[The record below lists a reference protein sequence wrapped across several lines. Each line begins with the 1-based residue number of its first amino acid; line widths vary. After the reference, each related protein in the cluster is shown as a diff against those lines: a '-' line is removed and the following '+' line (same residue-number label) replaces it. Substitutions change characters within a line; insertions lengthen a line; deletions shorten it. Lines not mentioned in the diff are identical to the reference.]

1 MEPPKNAAQEII
13 DGKGSGGKSHRRS
26 SLSNIRGPLRALRA
40 LSISSQLSGT
50 SNGSSN
56 ASSSDSALLAPPHE
70 RKRTTLRKSS
80 KSHEPE
86 ASVTSHSSTGSLS
99 FRRPHTSHH
108 LGRAHSKA
116 SSQDYTER
124 GSVSTRPTSPSGSF
138 CNHSQGTSISG
149 DFVGV
154 IKAGPLHH
162 ESTLLKTKKEFLV
175 LTPSLLM
182 RFKSRNAALD
192 QFPQLLSQLSV
203 PPSAGESGLSPVD
216 SVMSLKDYASG
227 GSGKHGAELQI
238 PLETVVTAFKEE
250 GTKPCFG
257 IEVWWKDQV
266 DGSTFTSTEL
276 DFNLPDERDEWLKHI
291 RLAVKQRARS
301 FLEDQ
306 TSSDVEA
313 DFAQILAAQSP
324 QHGNVRP
331 EIFPVVPR
339 HPYSRVATNS
349 SGEIKKGWRD
359 NSSFYLALGKN
370 VCMLAQFSKSPTGH
384 RVNPNIVKYGL
395 VTLSKVNAHLGDER
409 FDLIFRLPMD
419 TPKKI
424 GLSSR
429 HHRSI
434 ISRLFKADTYLK
446 PAWPLWTRREIF
458 FVDGETDHIH
468 LPEGEDY
475 GGFKR
480 TLEAYLEGY
489 HCASVDWKVNWESA
503 RFSPEFQLLR
513 PKKKMLKYSGYQ
525 LLAVFRALRFNDYF
539 KSLNFDGVD
548 FSPLSGVQDNQKRL
562 EPTPWLSRTGKR
574 SLTRDEYEVM
584 EHSSVLFQE
593 LVGLLL
599 ASESVK
605 QVNLNGVLSG
615 RYVSAASGGAE
626 ASAARNRGCDL
637 VPPIVLLLRSLQSRC
652 KSIFLNNNP
661 MSATDIGD
669 LCQTLQ
675 NYAGL
680 VRCLGLSRCDLDEVA
695 MISVWEAIHEQ
706 RSSLETLEFAN
717 NFSRLDA
724 SRASQTLS
732 EIPKIRHLD
741 LSYCLKGGLDG
752 PLFQPWTNSLQSSV
766 WRLEYLDLSGW
777 KVSYNI
783 RYRLQCQPT
792 NPILQANFDTISCL
806 LRYMETEESNGMKHL
821 ILNNCGIDGEVATA
835 IICGVGSG
843 RDMHLHMNG
852 NPLEDVSTDWIDLI
866 EGNEGPRRLHMNM
879 VHFETEEN
887 FNRLLEALTNNTTI
901 EFLSLVGTGSPAGA
915 SPKTLTLLSSL
926 LERNTTLQYLDLSG
940 YSGKLEDS
948 HMGWGL
954 SGALSGLKRNR
965 TLRQLRLRNHNVGD
979 AEDVTELC
987 RVLAQNEGL
996 VMFDLQANNFSHH
1009 QFGQLVRALDHNPR
1023 LLSFPL
1029 APADRQYALD
1039 EERRLF
1045 LDVLHSKHKTKRDG
1059 SLKPLSKTDEGRLKE
1074 MLTFLQEH
1082 WDTEARRLADI
1093 LQRNR
1098 DDPANRHL
1106 EFGDEYL
1113 GAWEDDDLPAW
1124 LYASPAVRAQD
1135 VSGALSA
1142 AGSRRSSV
1150 ASISHLRRD
1159 SAASQFLAAQ
1169 LGLGQGQG
1177 QGQHHVV
1184 PTSHH
1189 IRTSSAGS
1197 FTLSPF
1203 TVAAPALAPSLAP
1216 SLAAPRPSLPPLPSF
1231 SSSVDYGG
1239 FGEYGGGGD
1248 YYGGGGMMGGGPVA
1262 AQPGSLLSGVGIG
1275 SSGIGRNNSVNGG
1288 GSTTYTIAEEVSPF
1302 STSSSAG
1309 DYIGCLSSADSS
1321 TATPERN
1328 KTPPPPP
1335 PEQQNVTPP
1344 PQVRPSMAQKHNH
1357 HPSYQIQIDSP
1368 EHHRRQAS
1376 IEAGEIS
1383 PGMSAGE
1390 YRKLMEDLTG
1400 HW

>member
-1 MEPPKNAAQEII
+1 MEPRKNAAQEII

-26 SLSNIRGPLRALRA
+26 SLSNIRSPLRALRS
-40 LSISSQLSGT
+40 LSISSSLSST
-50 SNGSSN
+50 
-56 ASSSDSALLAPPHE
+56 SSSDSALLAPPHE

-80 KSHEPE
+80 KGHELEP
-86 ASVTSHSSTGSLS
+86 SVTSHASTGSLS
-99 FRRPHTSHH
+99 FGRPHTSH
-108 LGRAHSKA
+108 LARAHSKA

-124 GSVSTRPTSPSGSF
+124 GSVSTSTRPTSPSGS

-154 IKAGPLHH
+154 IKAGGLHH

-175 LTPSLLM
+175 LTTSMLM

-192 QFPQLLSQLSV
+192 QFPQLSSQLTV
-203 PPSAGESGLSPVD
+203 PPSAGENGLSPVD
-216 SVMSLKDYASG
+216 SVLSLRDLASG
-227 GSGKHGAELQI
+227 SSSKHGAELQI

-266 DGSTFTSTEL
+266 DGSTFTSTVL
-276 DFNLPDERDEWLKHI
+276 DFDLPEERDEWLKHI

-339 HPYSRVATNS
+339 HPYTRAAINS

-370 VCMLAQFSKSPTGH
+370 VCMLAQFAKSPTGQ

-574 SLTRDEYEVM
+574 SLTREEYEVM

-599 ASESVK
+599 ASESVR
-605 QVNLNGVLSG
+605 QVNLSGVLSG
-615 RYVSAASGGAE
+615 RYVSAATGASE
-626 ASAARNRGCDL
+626 AAAPRNRGCDL
-637 VPPIVLLLRSLQSRC
+637 VPPIVMLLRSLQSRC

-661 MSATDIGD
+661 MSATDLGD

-732 EIPKIRHLD
+732 DTPKIRHLD

-752 PLFQPWTNSLQSSV
+752 PLFRPWANSLQSSV

-777 KVSYNI
+777 KV
-783 RYRLQCQPT
+783 
-792 NPILQANFDTISCL
+792 NFDTISCL
-806 LRYMETEESNGMKHL
+806 LRYMETEESMGLRHL
-821 ILNNCGIDGEVATA
+821 ILNNCGIDGEVATT

-843 RDMHLHMNG
+843 RDMHLHLNG
-852 NPLEDVSTDWIDLI
+852 NPLEEVSTDWIDLI

-887 FNRLLEALTNNTTI
+887 FNRLLQALTNNSTI

-926 LERNTTLQYLDLSG
+926 LERNATLQYLDLSG

-954 SGALSGLKRNR
+954 TGALSGLKENR
-965 TLRQLRLRNHNVGD
+965 TLRQLRLRNHNIGD

-987 RVLAQNEGL
+987 RVLAQNQGL
-996 VMFDLQANNFSHH
+996 VMFDLQANQFSHH
-1009 QFGQLVRALDHNPR
+1009 QFGQLVRALDSNRR

-1029 APADRQYALD
+1029 AAADRQYALD

-1074 MLTFLQEH
+1074 MLAFLEEH

-1093 LQRNR
+1093 LKRNR
-1098 DDPANRHL
+1098 DDPANQVL

-1124 LYASPAVRAQD
+1124 LVEAELGGVVFASEAGFGGVAVLGGAGAAYRAGVASYPD
-1135 VSGALSA
+1135 VERGVLYVVAVYGAGAGAWAFACACPFTGSSRAFSSSAFVVFFVIVLVRGGQRQRQYHVHHCRGGVAVLDGVVFGGLYRVPVVGGLVDGDAAGAEEDAAAAAADGRA
-1142 AGSRRSSV
+1142 AGSEC
-1150 ASISHLRRD
+1150 D
-1159 SAASQFLAAQ
+1159 AAA
-1169 LGLGQGQG
+1169 
-1177 QGQHHVV
+1177 
-1184 PTSHH
+1184 
-1189 IRTSSAGS
+1189 
-1197 FTLSPF
+1197 
-1203 TVAAPALAPSLAP
+1203 
-1216 SLAAPRPSLPPLPSF
+1216 
-1231 SSSVDYGG
+1231 
-1239 FGEYGGGGD
+1239 
-1248 YYGGGGMMGGGPVA
+1248 
-1262 AQPGSLLSGVGIG
+1262 
-1275 SSGIGRNNSVNGG
+1275 
-1288 GSTTYTIAEEVSPF
+1288 
-1302 STSSSAG
+1302 
-1309 DYIGCLSSADSS
+1309 
-1321 TATPERN
+1321 
-1328 KTPPPPP
+1328 
-1335 PEQQNVTPP
+1335 
-1344 PQVRPSMAQKHNH
+1344 
-1357 HPSYQIQIDSP
+1357 
-1368 EHHRRQAS
+1368 
-1376 IEAGEIS
+1376 AGEAVD
-1383 PGMSAGE
+1383 GAA
-1390 YRKLMEDLTG
+1390 
-1400 HW
+1400 

>member
-1 MEPPKNAAQEII
+1 MEPPKNAAREII
-13 DGKGSGGKSHRRS
+13 GGKGSGKSHRRS
-26 SLSNIRGPLRALRA
+26 SLSNIRGPLRALRN
-40 LSISSQLSGT
+40 LSISST
-50 SNGSSN
+50 STAS

-70 RKRTTLRKSS
+70 RKRTMLRKSS
-80 KSHEPE
+80 KTHEPE
-86 ASVTSHSSTGSLS
+86 APPSSVTSSHASTGSLS
-99 FRRPHTSHH
+99 WGSRPHTSHH

-116 SSQDYTER
+116 SSQDFTER
-124 GSVSTRPTSPSGSF
+124 GSVSTSTRPTSPSGSV

-175 LTPSLLM
+175 LTPSLLL

-192 QFPQLLSQLSV
+192 QFPQLSSQLSV
-203 PPSAGESGLSPVD
+203 PPTAAESGLSPVD
-216 SVMSLKDYASG
+216 SVMSLRDFAA
-227 GSGKHGAELQI
+227 GSGSGSSSKHGAELQI

-250 GTKPCFG
+250 GAKPCFG
-257 IEVWWKDQV
+257 IEVWWKDQI

-339 HPYSRVATNS
+339 HPYTRAATNS

-370 VCMLAQFSKSPTGH
+370 VCMLAQFSKSPTGQ

-489 HCASVDWKVNWESA
+489 HCASVDWK
-503 RFSPEFQLLR
+503 LLR

-574 SLTRDEYEVM
+574 SLTRDEYELM

-615 RYVSAASGGAE
+615 RFVAAASGSAE
-626 ASAARNRGCDL
+626 ASAPRNRGCDL
-637 VPPIVLLLRSLQSRC
+637 IPPIVLLLRSLQSRC

-661 MSATDIGD
+661 MSAADVGD

-680 VRCLGLSRCDLDEVA
+680 ARCLGLSRCDLDEVA
-695 MISVWEAIHEQ
+695 MTSVWEAIHEQ

-717 NFSRLDA
+717 NFGRLDA
-724 SRASQTLS
+724 ARAAQTLS
-732 EIPKIRHLD
+732 ETPKIRHLD
-741 LSYCLKGGLDG
+741 LGYCLKG
-752 PLFQPWTNSLQSSV
+752 
-766 WRLEYLDLSGW
+766 
-777 KVSYNI
+777 
-783 RYRLQCQPT
+783 
-792 NPILQANFDTISCL
+792 ANFDTISCL

-866 EGNEGPRRLHMNM
+866 EGNEGPRRMHMNM
-879 VHFETEEN
+879 VQFETEDN
-887 FNRLLEALTNNTTI
+887 FNRLLEALTNNSTI
-901 EFLSLVGTGSPAGA
+901 EFLSMVGTGSPAGA
-915 SPKTLTLLSSL
+915 TPKTLTCLANL

-954 SGALSGLKRNR
+954 SGALSGLKHNR
-965 TLRQLRLRNHNVGD
+965 TLRQLRLRNHNIGD

-987 RVLAQNEGL
+987 RVLAQNQGL

-1009 QFGQLVRALDHNPR
+1009 QFGQLVRAMDHNGR

-1074 MLTFLQEH
+1074 MLAFLEEH

-1093 LQRNR
+1093 LRRNR

-1113 GAWEDDDLPAW
+1113 GAWEDDELPAW
-1124 LYASPAVRAQD
+1124 LYAKLAARTD
-1135 VSGALSA
+1135 GVSGALSA

-1150 ASISHLRRD
+1150 QSISGHQHQRRD

-1169 LGLGQGQG
+1169 QAQQLLHG
-1177 QGQHHVV
+1177 V
-1184 PTSHH
+1184 PASASHH
-1189 IRTSSAGS
+1189 IRTSSVGS
-1197 FTLSPF
+1197 FTLTPF
-1203 TVAAPALAPSLAP
+1203 TVAAPVPLPMPEQSSSSFGPAPSLTP
-1216 SLAAPRPSLPPLPSF
+1216 SPTLPPLPSF
-1231 SSSVDYGG
+1231 SSSVDYGSSG
-1239 FGEYGGGGD
+1239 SGGDFTMGGWSGGGE
-1248 YYGGGGMMGGGPVA
+1248 GGGPPVVA
-1262 AQPGSLLSGVGIG
+1262 AQPSSLLSNSSDYTMGGWGRGGGGGGGPPVAAPQPSSLLSGVGIG
-1275 SSGIGRNNSVNGG
+1275 VGVGRSCSVSNSIGRNNSVGASGG
-1288 GSTTYTIAEEVSPF
+1288 TTYTIAEETSPF
-1302 STSSSAG
+1302 STGSSSG
-1309 DYIGCLSSADSS
+1309 DYIGCFSSADSS
-1321 TATPERN
+1321 MATPPERN
-1328 KTPPPPP
+1328 KTPPPSMPP
-1335 PEQQNVTPP
+1335 MAEKNLVTPP
-1344 PQVRPSMAQKHNH
+1344 PQVRPSMPQQNGSSH
-1357 HPSYQIQIDSP
+1357 HPSYQVQIDSP
-1368 EHHRRQAS
+1368 DHHRRQQS
-1376 IEAGEIS
+1376 VEQVGEIS
-1383 PGMSAGE
+1383 PGMSASE

>member
-1 MEPPKNAAQEII
+1 MEPPKNAAREII
-13 DGKGSGGKSHRRS
+13 GGKGSGKSHRRS
-26 SLSNIRGPLRALRA
+26 SLSNIRGPLRALRN
-40 LSISSQLSGT
+40 LSISST
-50 SNGSSN
+50 STAS

-70 RKRTTLRKSS
+70 RKRTMLRKSS
-80 KSHEPE
+80 KTHEPE
-86 ASVTSHSSTGSLS
+86 APPSSVTSSHASTGSLS
-99 FRRPHTSHH
+99 WGSRPHTSHH

-116 SSQDYTER
+116 SSQDFTER
-124 GSVSTRPTSPSGSF
+124 GSVSTSTRPTSPSGSV

-175 LTPSLLM
+175 LTPSLLL

-192 QFPQLLSQLSV
+192 QFPQLSSQLSV
-203 PPSAGESGLSPVD
+203 PPTAAESGLSPVD
-216 SVMSLKDYASG
+216 SVMSLRDFAA
-227 GSGKHGAELQI
+227 GSGSGSSSKHGAELQI

-250 GTKPCFG
+250 GAKPCFG
-257 IEVWWKDQV
+257 IEVWWKDQI

-339 HPYSRVATNS
+339 HPYTRAATNS

-370 VCMLAQFSKSPTGH
+370 VCMLAQFSKSPT
-384 RVNPNIVKYGL
+384 RPA
-395 VTLSKVNAHLGDER
+395 VNAHLGDER

-574 SLTRDEYEVM
+574 SLTRDEYELM

-615 RYVSAASGGAE
+615 RFVAAASGSAE
-626 ASAARNRGCDL
+626 ASAPRNRGCDL
-637 VPPIVLLLRSLQSRC
+637 IPPIVLLLRSLQSRC

-661 MSATDIGD
+661 MSAADVGD

-680 VRCLGLSRCDLDEVA
+680 ARCLGLSRCDLDEVA
-695 MISVWEAIHEQ
+695 MTSVWEAIHEQ

-717 NFSRLDA
+717 NFGRLDA
-724 SRASQTLS
+724 ARAAQTLS
-732 EIPKIRHLD
+732 ETPKIRHLD
-741 LSYCLKGGLDG
+741 LGYCLKGGLDG
-752 PLFQPWTNSLQSSV
+752 PLFRPWANSLQSSV

-777 KVSYNI
+777 K
-783 RYRLQCQPT
+783 
-792 NPILQANFDTISCL
+792 ANFDTISCL

-866 EGNEGPRRLHMNM
+866 EGNEGPRRMHMNM
-879 VHFETEEN
+879 VQFETEDN
-887 FNRLLEALTNNTTI
+887 FNRLLEALTNNSTI
-901 EFLSLVGTGSPAGA
+901 EFLSMVGTGSPAGA
-915 SPKTLTLLSSL
+915 TPKTLTCLANL

-954 SGALSGLKRNR
+954 SGALSGLKHNR
-965 TLRQLRLRNHNVGD
+965 TLRQLRLRNHNIGD

-987 RVLAQNEGL
+987 RVLAQNQGL

-1009 QFGQLVRALDHNPR
+1009 QFGQLVRAMDHNGR

-1074 MLTFLQEH
+1074 MLAFLEEH

-1093 LQRNR
+1093 LRRNR

-1113 GAWEDDDLPAW
+1113 GAWEDDELPAW
-1124 LYASPAVRAQD
+1124 LYAKLAARTDA
-1135 VSGALSA
+1135 SA
-1142 AGSRRSSV
+1142 AGFGGVAVFGGAAGAAAAAWCAGVGV
-1150 ASISHLRRD
+1150 ASYPDVERGVLYVDAVYGGGACAFAYARAVFFFVWAGSFAYAFAYS
-1159 SAASQFLAAQ
+1159 SAASVVFFVG
-1169 LGLGQGQG
+1169 GL
-1177 QGQHHVV
+1177 
-1184 PTSHH
+1184 
-1189 IRTSSAGS
+1189 R
-1197 FTLSPF
+1197 
-1203 TVAAPALAPSLAP
+1203 
-1216 SLAAPRPSLPPLPSF
+1216 
-1231 SSSVDYGG
+1231 
-1239 FGEYGGGGD
+1239 
-1248 YYGGGGMMGGGPVA
+1248 
-1262 AQPGSLLSGVGIG
+1262 GVGIG
-1275 SSGIGRNNSVNGG
+1275 VGVGRSCSVSNSIGRNNSVGASGG
-1288 GSTTYTIAEEVSPF
+1288 TTYTIAEETSPF
-1302 STSSSAG
+1302 STGSSSG
-1309 DYIGCLSSADSS
+1309 DYIGCFSSADSS
-1321 TATPERN
+1321 MATPPERN
-1328 KTPPPPP
+1328 KTPPPSMPP
-1335 PEQQNVTPP
+1335 MAEKNLVTPP
-1344 PQVRPSMAQKHNH
+1344 PQVRPSMPQQNGSSH
-1357 HPSYQIQIDSP
+1357 HPSYQVQIDSP
-1368 EHHRRQAS
+1368 DHHRRQQS
-1376 IEAGEIS
+1376 VEQVGEIS
-1383 PGMSAGE
+1383 PGMSASE